1 MAKFDPIKS
10 SDQIVF
16 VSMLQIWNFRYFWI
30 IICIGLESIIF
41 AINVDAVSFS
51 KVINTFD
58 YMFLSS
64 INLSIF

>member
-41 AINVDAVSFS
+41 AINVDVVSFS